1 MSRRT
6 GVSLVEV
13 LVATVLLAIGV
24 AGCVAALQA
33 ASRLRLDAVMRE
45 NAAATVERRLTWFES
60 RACAG
65 AGADT
70 VIVVLA
76 PDTERWVLTRDSTG
90 VTMAGRAEGALGSRF
105 VRVPLR
111 VRRGCP

>member
-1 MSRRT
+1 MSSRR

-33 ASRLRLDAVMRE
+33 ASRLRLDAATRE
-45 NAAATVERRLTWFES
+45 SATATVERRLTWFES
-60 RACAG
+60 RACLG
-65 AGADT
+65 GDT

-76 PDTERWVLTRDSTG
+76 PDTERWVLARDRLQRIPR
-90 VTMAGRAEGALGSRF
+90 MH
-105 VRVPLR
+105 
-111 VRRGCP
+111 RGPGDHAPGPRSN

>member
-1 MSRRT
+1 MAQRT

-13 LVATVLLAIGV
+13 LVATVLLSIGV

-33 ASRLRLDAVMRE
+33 ASRLRLDAAMRE
-45 NAAATVERRLTWFES
+45 NAAAAVDRRLTWFES

-65 AGADT
+65 GDT

-76 PDTERWVLTRDSTG
+76 PDTERWVLDRDSTG
-90 VTMAGRAEGALGSRF
+90 VTMDGRAEGAVGSRF

>member
-65 AGADT
+65 ADT

>member
-1 MSRRT
+1 MARRS

-33 ASRLRLDAVMRE
+33 ASRLRLDAATRE
-45 NAAATVERRLTWFES
+45 GAVATVERRLTWFES
-60 RACAG
+60 RGCLG
-65 AGADT
+65 RDT

-76 PDTERWVLTRDSTG
+76 PDTERWILSRDSTG
-90 VTMAGRAEGALGSRF
+90 VTMDGRAEGAVGARF